1 MRKLVQALVAV
12 CMLVLSAQVVFAA
25 SEKETIQEGA
35 DLSSVH
41 RLAIALPEYY
51 PTGEKPATKEEVVE
65 AIAAASKVARC
76 YVLSYDDAAYAIR
89 SAGGPDIKVLDR
101 RKAVSEFKAG
111 IGKHADAYVVM
122 TVANNSGIVCFFDVY
137 RAGTNDL
144 LYTYQV
150 GASRFAK
157 NTPDTFKSLSEQF
170 FKKFESSAEDQQKR
184 EAREARKKK

>member
-1 MRKLVQALVAV
+1 
-12 CMLVLSAQVVFAA
+12 
-25 SEKETIQEGA
+25 G
-35 DLSSVH
+35 
-41 RLAIALPEYY
+41 
-51 PTGEKPATKEEVVE
+51 
-65 AIAAASKVARC
+65 
-76 YVLSYDDAAYAIR
+76 DAAYTIR

-157 NTPDTFKSLSEQF
+157 NTPDTFKALSEQF
-170 FKKFESSAEDQQKR
+170 FKKFESSAETQQKK